1 MVLLDDNFATVVT
14 AVREGRRIFDNIRK
28 FVRFVL
34 GGNVGEIATLFVAPL
49 LGLPIPL
56 QPIHILWVNLVT
68 DGLPGLALAV
78 EPGEKDLMRRPP
90 RPPRE
95 SIFAGGLWQHVV
107 WVGIL
112 IGTLSIVTQAWAI
125 ERGTAHWQSMVF
137 TVLTF
142 AQMFHVLGIRSER
155 ESLWRIGVAS
165 NRPLLFAVLAT
176 CGLQI
181 AVLYV
186 PWLQPIF

>member
-1 MVLLDDNFATVVT
+1 
-14 AVREGRRIFDNIRK
+14 
-28 FVRFVL
+28 
-34 GGNVGEIATLFVAPL
+34 
-49 LGLPIPL
+49 
-56 QPIHILWVNLVT
+56 
-68 DGLPGLALAV
+68 
-78 EPGEKDLMRRPP
+78 
-90 RPPRE
+90 
-95 SIFAGGLWQHVV
+95 
-107 WVGIL
+107 VGIL

-142 AQMFHVLGIRSER
+142 AQMFHVLAIRSER

-165 NRPLLFAVLAT
+165 NRPLLLAVLAT

-186 PWLQPIF
+186 PWLQPIFKTAPLSAFELGACVALASAVLVAVEIEKMLVRAGRLYATSRAMLARSV